1 MPLPFTNAARL
12 KLLLGFCTIA
22 LSALGFSAWRHFC
35 PVTASKG
42 WDYGVFH
49 EGITKVSAL
58 AYDGQTVYASQ
69 ELSDEKGKI
78 LGLNTDGSIAELM
91 TGLSKP
97 DGQVMYLGGLV
108 TGQEGGKLPVLWLH
122 EGQTEALFEAN
133 NVEGIATDGR
143 VLFAIEDMKLGR
155 LLRYEPE
162 SRSLTVLRDGLAEGE
177 GLSLCNDGRLFYTE
191 KARGWVK
198 QWQPGG
204 QDKLVVDGLNAPGFV
219 QCSNDGLWI
228 TEDATHGA
236 RLLLLDASGD
246 LQVILRHLRS
256 AQTIIQIAPHHY
268 LLAEQGRN
276 RILEV
281 HRTDE
286 N

>member
-1 MPLPFTNAARL
+1 MPLPFTTVARQR
-12 KLLLGFCTIA
+12 LLGLCTIA
-22 LSALGFSAWRHFC
+22 FIALGLSAWRHFC
-35 PVTASKG
+35 PVTASSG
-42 WDYGVFH
+42 WDYGVFQD
-49 EGITKVSAL
+49 GITKVSAL

-69 ELSDEKGKI
+69 ELSGEKGKI
-78 LGLNTDGSIAELM
+78 LGLHTDGNITELL

-97 DGQVMYLGGLV
+97 DGQVMYRGGLV
-108 TGQEGGKLPVLWLH
+108 TGQEGGTLPVLWLH
-122 EGQTEALFEAN
+122 DGKAEALFEAN
-133 NVEGIATDGR
+133 NVEGITTNGR
-143 VLFAIEDMKLGR
+143 VLFAIEDMKSGR

-162 SRSLTVLRDGLAEGE
+162 SRSLSVLRDGLAEGE

-191 KARGWVK
+191 KAKGWVK
-198 QWQPGG
+198 QWQPEG

-219 QCSNDGLWI
+219 QCSDDGLWI

-236 RLLLLDASGD
+236 RLLLLDTSGS

-256 AQTIIQIAPHHY
+256 AQAIVQIAPHHY

-276 RILEV
+276 RIIEI
-281 HRTDE
+281 HRTND

>member
-1 MPLPFTNAARL
+1 MPLPFTSATRRN
-12 KLLLGFCTIA
+12 LLLGLCTIA
-22 LSALGFSAWRHFC
+22 LSAMGFSAWRHFC
-35 PVTASKG
+35 PVTASSG

-58 AYDGQTVYASQ
+58 SYDGETVYASQ

-78 LGLNTDGSIAELM
+78 LRLHTDGSITELQ

-97 DGQVMYLGGLV
+97 DGQVMYRGGLV

-122 EGQTEALFEAN
+122 DGQTEALFEAN
-133 NVEGIATDGR
+133 NAEGITTDGR
-143 VLFAIEDMKLGR
+143 VLFAIEDTKSGR

-162 SRSLTVLRDGLAEGE
+162 SRSLSVLREGLAEGE

-191 KARGWVK
+191 KAKGWVK
-198 QWQPGG
+198 QWQPEGP
-204 QDKLVVDGLNAPGFV
+204 DKLVVDGLKAPGFV
-219 QCSNDGLWI
+219 QCSDDGLWI
-228 TEDATHGA
+228 TEDATHGS
-236 RLLLLDASGD
+236 RLLLLHASGN

-256 AQTIIQIAPHHY
+256 AQTIVQIAPHHY

-276 RILEV
+276 RIIEI
-281 HRTDE
+281 HRTND